1 MEAYKQVMEAK
12 RGLTEPSAGR
22 RETDQEWQA
31 LEFTLAGY
39 IPAPSAM
46 ENMEQ
51 PPTIDAYAQIVASA
65 VAEAQNVA
73 ADMVKMR
80 AEVKHAHEESWNQ
93 TIQEAKEEVNQKREA
108 NKTEYMKVV
117 RRIKQVQT
125 IARKYIEGR
134 REQRRR
140 EEEGR
145 RDAARRTRA
154 NYRVTRA
161 MRTHLDRWSE
171 GAMADAEDIEEEP
184 SSGEGSS
191 GNQVDKGETQQQR
204 AEGAKHTKVGKRER
218 LKDVEEEG
226 EPSKA
231 PEEEGG
237 QGEEG
242 GEVRAD
248 RGGRSGHQ
256 RARRE

>member
-1 MEAYKQVMEAK
+1 
-12 RGLTEPSAGR
+12 
-22 RETDQEWQA
+22 
-31 LEFTLAGY
+31 
-39 IPAPSAM
+39 M
-46 ENMEQ
+46 ENMEH

-80 AEVKHAHEESWNQ
+80 VEVKHAHEETWNQ

-108 NKTEYMKVV
+108 NKKEYMKVV
-117 RRIKQVQT
+117 RRIQQVQT

-134 REQRRR
+134 REQRKK

-145 RDAARRTRA
+145 RDAVRRETA

-161 MRTHLDRWSE
+161 MRTHLDRGSE
-171 GAMADAEDIEEEP
+171 GAMGDAEDIEEEP

-204 AEGAKHTKVGKRER
+204 AEGAKHTKVGKGEKE
-218 LKDVEEEG
+218 KDVEEEG
-226 EPSKA
+226 EPRKA

-242 GEVRAD
+242 GEVRVD
-248 RGGRSGHQ
+248 PGGGGDTRGPEESEGEANKEKGNSGSETEHSGEGG
-256 RARRE
+256 APS